1 MAISKARKARE
12 KLAKQGRIAPDLLR
26 GSWQGV
32 NPLTK
37 RSETLKEKQHK
48 LQSKH
53 KRNLAGHSDDSFCFW
68 RANTDA
74 AASGK
79 DGKHVL
85 SRGKGSSGRR

>member
-12 KLAKQGRIAPDLLR
+12 KMAKQGRIAPDLLR

-53 KRNLAGHSDDSFCFW
+53 KRNLAGYSDDSFYFW
-68 RANTDA
+68 RAICHERVGSKQ
-74 AASGK
+74 SG
-79 DGKHVL
+79 
-85 SRGKGSSGRR
+85 